1 MKKQQDY
8 LHQTLAGTAAV
19 VICLLL
25 ISLVPEFEMGR
36 FQYRKVS
43 ILADVMPT
51 FKTKSEIVDSSLFV
65 TPVFADTC
73 KTGIVCVEDYT
84 SDTSGILT
92 FMKALDSSKN
102 SKVRIAWFGDSFVE
116 GDIFLGPLRDSLQAV
131 FGGSGV
137 GFVPITSE
145 VAGFRQTV
153 LHSYKNWNTYSMV
166 GEKSKDHPLGFSGL
180 VSVPRYES
188 QSTYVASK
196 AKRLDIFETATLFA
210 GNTDGASILINGIKK
225 DIKPQKSVQKI
236 EDGYNLKSLSIEW
249 SDSSSADLYGV
260 VLESNTGVSLHN
272 FAMRGNSGIGLS
284 AISPVMFK
292 SYDQLQHPH
301 LVVLQYGLNVASPKT
316 NNYDWYIKSMSKTV
330 AMIKD
335 CFPGSSI
342 LIIGCPDR
350 GENYNGTFQTM
361 RGIKELIAVQRKL
374 AAENQ
379 VCFWNMFEAMGGDS
393 TMVTW
398 AGMKKNA
405 LANKDYTHLTFNGGR
420 IMADILMG
428 TILYEKEKYDRKK
441 AMKPTLKKM

>member
-1 MKKQQDY
+1 MNPKPDY
-8 LHQTLAGTAAV
+8 LYQTLIGTVAV
-19 VICLLL
+19 VICLALL
-25 ISLVPEFEMGR
+25 SLVPEFEVGK

-43 ILADVMPT
+43 ILADVMPSV
-51 FKTKSEIVDSSLFV
+51 KTENEIIDSSLLV
-65 TPVFADTC
+65 VPVFADTC
-73 KTGIVCVEDYT
+73 KTGIVCIEDYT
-84 SDTSGILT
+84 RDTSGILA
-92 FMKALDSSKN
+92 FMQALDSSKN
-102 SKVRIAWFGDSFVE
+102 NKVRIAWFGDSFVE
-116 GDIFLGPLRDSLQAV
+116 GDILLGPLRDSLQAV
-131 FGGSGV
+131 FGGNGV

-153 LHSYKNWNTYSMV
+153 SHSYKNWNTYSMV
-166 GEKSKDHPLGFSGL
+166 GEKSKAHPLGFGGL
-180 VSVPRYES
+180 VSVPQNES
-188 QSTYVASK
+188 QSLYTAVRMN
-196 AKRLDIFETATLFA
+196 RLNTFETATLFA
-210 GNTDGASILINGIKK
+210 GNTDGASVNLNGAEKK
-225 DIKPQKSVQKI
+225 LKPRESLQEI
-236 EDGYNLKSLSIEW
+236 EAGSNLKSLSVKW

-260 VLESNTGVSLHN
+260 VLESLTGVSLHN

-301 LVVLQYGLNVASPKT
+301 LIVLQYGLNVASPKSK
-316 NNYDWYIKSMSKTV
+316 NYDWYIKSMKKTV
-330 AMIKD
+330 AMIKE

-342 LIIGCPDR
+342 LIISCPDR

-393 TMVTW
+393 TMVKW

-420 IMADILMG
+420 KMADILMG

-441 AMKPTLKKM
+441 AIKPTSKKM